1 FRRSGQA
8 PLELRAERPL
18 PFGRPSHLALAADD
32 KETVLYLDGA
42 VAARRA
48 QASPL
53 PQLPATLFLGAAL
66 LDRHLHLCFA
76 GILSDV
82 AWRGAA
88 LSAERVG
95 AAMGGGPEGD
105 DLLAWWPLDETDGDR
120 AADRTGG

>member
-18 PFGRPSHLALAADD
+18 PFGRPSHLAVAADD
-32 KETVLYLDGA
+32 KETVLYVDGA

-76 GILSDV
+76 GFLWDV
-82 AWRGAA
+82 RWWGAA
-88 LSAERVG
+88 LGADRIR
-95 AAMGGGPEGD
+95 AAMRPAAAESEEGGGLP
-105 DLLAWWPLDETDGDR
+105 AWWPLERGQ
-120 AADRTGG
+120 GE